1 MNIERWNTNMKK
13 LQMYKFIFVFI
24 PITLMIL
31 YLINKNDPL
40 FIASMVSF
48 ILYIILVSILELIN
62 RLKKNNSD
70 KNMIKSRIQ
79 DL

>member
-1 MNIERWNTNMKK
+1 MKK

>member
-1 MNIERWNTNMKK
+1 MKK

-48 ILYIILVSILELIN
+48 FLYIILVSILELIN

>member
-1 MNIERWNTNMKK
+1 MKK
-13 LQMYKFIFVFI
+13 LQMYKFIFVFV